1 MNITPIVR
9 DFMDKSF
16 ITFTPDM
23 NMDKVI
29 DLLFKQKITGAG
41 VVDKKEKLVGVITE
55 KDCLRFLVDEKHKSS
70 AGSKVSD
77 YMTKNVI
84 TIHPNLDIFS
94 TACMFFKHV
103 FRRLLVLENEQLVGQ
118 ITRRDLLRS
127 IKKINLP
134 K

>member
-70 AGSKVSD
+70 AGSNVSD
-77 YMTKNVI
+77 YMTKNVF